1 MMKVKTKNQERVQ
14 GQLGFWL
21 VSAEPRGIVSS
32 ASFMPLVPEKRGD
45 LVKHDCLKKP
55 IRDLNTKILYHGVL
69 FILVISH

>member
-1 MMKVKTKNQERVQ
+1 
-14 GQLGFWL
+14 
-21 VSAEPRGIVSS
+21 
-32 ASFMPLVPEKRGD
+32 MPLVPEKRGD